1 MGGVQT
7 RARWIL
13 RLVALDKVGEICAVP
28 RASAIHLFVLHS
40 RFVDGCHFVAFAAVA
55 ARQLR
60 RLLDTEKVMFKTDRD
75 GHIGSL
81 VSLDGQPAATG
92 ADWSYA
98 VDITA
103 EQDVV
108 APAGESPPRTVQYNV
123 VLERLVLGG
132 APREAVK
139 MGILLA
145 VALSFTFWHLVPRM
159 RGRLFREI
167 ARANLKS

>member
-1 MGGVQT
+1 M
-7 RARWIL
+7 L
-13 RLVALDKVGEICAVP
+13 RLIALDSRGEVCAVP
-28 RASAIHLFVLHS
+28 RALSYPLCVQCSSFVPLTVS
-40 RFVDGCHFVAFAAVA
+40 FATIADA

-60 RLLDTEKVMFKTDRD
+60 RLLDTEKVMFDTDPD
-75 GHIGSL
+75 GQVRGL
-81 VSLDGQPAATG
+81 VSLTGQPAASG
-92 ADWSYA
+92 SDWSYA

-108 APAGESPPRTVQYNV
+108 APHGRSPPRTVQYNV

-132 APREAVK
+132 APREAVR

-159 RGRLFREI
+159 RTRLFREI
-167 ARANLKS
+167 ARLPASSAVR

>member
-1 MGGVQT
+1 M
-7 RARWIL
+7 A
-13 RLVALDKVGEICAVP
+13 VALP
-28 RASAIHLFVLHS
+28 T
-40 RFVDGCHFVAFAAVA
+40 AVA

-60 RLLDTEKVMFKTDRD
+60 RLLDTEKIMFNTDQD
-75 GHIGSL
+75 GHIRGL
-81 VSLDGQPAATG
+81 VSLNGEPAATG

-98 VDITA
+98 VDITP

-108 APAGESPPRTVQYNV
+108 APAGHSPPRTVQYNV

-139 MGILLA
+139 MGILVA
-145 VALSFTFWHLVPRM
+145 GALSATFWHLVPRL

-167 ARANLKS
+167 ARWPAAQN

>member
-1 MGGVQT
+1 
-7 RARWIL
+7 
-13 RLVALDKVGEICAVP
+13 
-28 RASAIHLFVLHS
+28 
-40 RFVDGCHFVAFAAVA
+40 
-55 ARQLR
+55 
-60 RLLDTEKVMFKTDRD
+60 MFNTDQG
-75 GHIGSL
+75 GHIGGL
-81 VSLDGQPAATG
+81 VSLDGQPAASG
-92 ADWSYA
+92 GDWSYA

-108 APAGESPPRTVQYNV
+108 APAGRSPPRSVQYNV

-145 VALSFTFWHLVPRM
+145 GVLSITFWHLVPRM

-167 ARANLKS
+167 ARLPVV